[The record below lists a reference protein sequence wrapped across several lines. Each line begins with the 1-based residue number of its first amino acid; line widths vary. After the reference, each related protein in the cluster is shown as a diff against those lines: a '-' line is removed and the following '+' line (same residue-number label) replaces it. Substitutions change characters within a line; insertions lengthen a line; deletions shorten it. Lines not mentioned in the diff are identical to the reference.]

1 VCCSAGIFA
10 TTIQAQD
17 FKDEEGDRAVGRRTI
32 PIVFPSFAR
41 WTVIVPL
48 LMWSS
53 GLSLLWGLDV
63 TTSLC
68 FITLGLFVGVQFL
81 ISKTVKSDQISFYWY
96 NVSKARRAASMID
109 AFFFE
114 GLAVHGPCIARVLLH
129 VCQTLRVTLDFFW
142 LQTDT

>member
-10 TTIQAQD
+10 TTIHAQD

-48 LMWSS
+48 LIWSS
-53 GLSLLWGLDV
+53 GLSLLWRLDV

-68 FITLGLFVGVQFL
+68 FIALGLFVGVQFL

-96 NVSKARRAASMID
+96 NVSDIRRAAPMPD

-114 GLAVHGPCIARVLLH
+114 GLAVHGPCFARVLLY
-129 VCQTLRVTLDFFW
+129 VCQVLRAALDHFG
-142 LQTDT
+142 